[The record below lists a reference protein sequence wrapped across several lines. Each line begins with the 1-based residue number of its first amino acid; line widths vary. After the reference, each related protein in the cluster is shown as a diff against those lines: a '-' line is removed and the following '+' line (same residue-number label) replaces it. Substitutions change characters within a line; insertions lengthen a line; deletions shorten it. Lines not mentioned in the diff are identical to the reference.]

1 MAVFNMLPSESG
13 GPSNIMSTSK
23 LCVNAE
29 RNEGRKPGEDSK
41 QLFRQGEQETRYNSY
56 SHQIWVIKIHDDQL
70 YSAFHI
76 SKQMTTQS
84 QYAYNVLC
92 YVYTH
97 KHTA

>member
-41 QLFRQGEQETRYNSY
+41 QLFRQGEQETGRIPTVTKSG
-56 SHQIWVIKIHDDQL
+56 
-70 YSAFHI
+70 
-76 SKQMTTQS
+76 
-84 QYAYNVLC
+84 
-92 YVYTH
+92 
-97 KHTA
+97 